1 MSNRLQTVL
10 LVGAVLVGVSAT
22 TRLITTNAAQQ
33 QSTSAAAAAP
43 EIATVDR
50 GDISL
55 AITATGNINANQN
68 VGLAFATSGMVTAI
82 NVKEGDYVRAGQT
95 LAMLDNTTAQ
105 DAVTNAQLKVQAEQ
119 LALDTLNAKPRQVDI
134 DVANANVTL
143 AQAQLAEAKISPT
156 DSTQVAIAQLGI
168 QQAQNAVWQAQLQ
181 RDITNNA
188 AAANN
193 KNVTITST
201 DSSNRAIASANGS
214 VSVAQSQ
221 LSAVQSQG
229 ANVGSIDS
237 AQATLTSA
245 QTQLATLL
253 AGPNVDDVKQAQANL
268 SAAQA
273 ALVQA
278 QSDLSKTQLVAP
290 FNGLVAA
297 INLNLGQQS
306 PATNAITL
314 LDVTSFNVDLPVA
327 EIDIAQ
333 IQVGMP
339 VNLHFDALG
348 NNSTVVG
355 KVTLIADTPNSG
367 TPVTYNVR
375 VQIAPDGQPL
385 LATMSTT
392 ASIIISDTVNV
403 VRMPNRLIRIDA
415 AHKAAYATVRQPDG
429 TFTEVPIQ
437 LGASNDTYTEVKSGL
452 KAGDV
457 VTTPSAGGGTGR
469 GPGGAGALL
478 RGLGG

>member
-1 MSNRLQTVL
+1 MSNRLQTVI
-10 LVGAVLVGVSAT
+10 LVGAVLVGISAT

-33 QSTSAAAAAP
+33 QSASAAAAP

-68 VGLAFATSGMVTAI
+68 VGLAFSTSGMVTAI

-105 DAVTNAQLKVQAEQ
+105 ATVTNAQLKVQAAQ
-119 LALDTLNAKPRQVDI
+119 LALNTLNAKPRQVDI

-143 AQAQLAEAKISPT
+143 AQAQLNEAKISPT

-168 QQAQNAVWQAQLQ
+168 QQAQNAAWQAQLQ
-181 RDITNNA
+181 RDIANA
-188 AAANN
+188 NATANN
-193 KNVTITST
+193 KQLTVTTADT
-201 DSSNRAIASANGS
+201 NNRSISSANS
-214 VSVAQSQ
+214 SISVAQSQ

-237 AQATLTSA
+237 AQAALTSA

-253 AGPNVDDVKQAQANL
+253 AGPNVNDVKQAQANL

-273 ALVQA
+273 TLAQA
-278 QSDLSKTQLVAP
+278 QSDLSKTHLVAP

-306 PATNAITL
+306 PTTNAIML
-314 LDVTSFNVDLPVA
+314 MDVNSFNVDLPVA

-348 NNSTVVG
+348 NNVTVVG
-355 KVTLIADTPNSG
+355 KVTLISDTPNSG
-367 TPVTYNVR
+367 TPVTYNVH
-375 VQIAPDGQPL
+375 VEIAPDGQPL

-392 ASIIISDTVNV
+392 ASIIISDTTNV

-429 TFTEVPIQ
+429 TFKEVPIQ

-452 KAGDV
+452 NAGDV
-457 VTTPSAGGGTGR
+457 VTTPSAGGNGR
-469 GPGGAGALL
+469 GPNGATALL